1 MALNGEKILDKIC
14 KKCKYQIVNFIIH
27 PQNYFFMQTVS
38 VILWLVVMFF
48 TIVVAFL
55 VSQLCA
61 QREKIDAQ
69 KKQIVILCSKKA
81 DELKD
86 VTEVNKIQQTIAEIL
101 NCPVVQYSDGRRLL
115 PIVTNIR
122 YSPEEEDV
130 SPLVL
135 HAKRQALWVIK
146 KESAKNENG
155 ESVIYQKEEWHNVD
169 EEGFIIP
176 NEKGTAMYDE
186 YFALLKKE
194 NEKSE

>member
-1 MALNGEKILDKIC
+1 
-14 KKCKYQIVNFIIH
+14 
-27 PQNYFFMQTVS
+27 MQTVS

-61 QREKIDAQ
+61 QREKINEQ
-69 KKQIVILCSKKA
+69 KKQIIILCNKKV
-81 DELKD
+81 DEIKD
-86 VTEVNKIQQTIAEIL
+86 VTEVSKIQQTIAEIL
-101 NCPVVQYSDGRRLL
+101 NCPIVQYSDGRRLL
-115 PIVTNIR
+115 PIVTNIL

-130 SPLVL
+130 LVL
-135 HAKRQALWVIK
+135 HAKRQALWFIK
-146 KESAKNENG
+146 KESAKGENG

-194 NEKSE
+194 NEKQE